1 MIEILAFDGDDT
13 LWHNEAAYLEAAS
26 KFESLMA
33 TKYGLTGI
41 DGEIYKTEKENIL
54 IFGYGVKSY
63 TISMIETAVRLTDG
77 RVEGRHVAEIAG
89 YGKSILDQEIQ
100 LISGAENTVRE
111 LAALYPLTLIT
122 KGDQFEQ
129 ESKIRR
135 SGLVEYFDQIEIVSQ
150 KTTRTYANLLE
161 KYRCHPGN
169 FVMIGNSLRSD
180 ILPVVK
186 LGGHAVYIPY
196 ELTWEHENMV
206 DEPLDRGLFTQID
219 SLVELPAAIEKFV

>member
-41 DGEIYKTEKENIL
+41 DGEIYKTEKENIQ

-89 YGKSILDQEIQ
+89 YGKAILDQELQ
-100 LISGAENTVRE
+100 LISGAENTVRK
-111 LAALYPLTLIT
+111 LAASYPLTLIT

-135 SGLVEYFDQIEIVSQ
+135 SGLVEYFAQIEIVSQ
-150 KTTRTYANLLE
+150 KTTSAGGQTRRT
-161 KYRCHPGN
+161 
-169 FVMIGNSLRSD
+169 
-180 ILPVVK
+180 
-186 LGGHAVYIPY
+186 
-196 ELTWEHENMV
+196 
-206 DEPLDRGLFTQID
+206 RGLCP
-219 SLVELPAAIEKFV
+219 L